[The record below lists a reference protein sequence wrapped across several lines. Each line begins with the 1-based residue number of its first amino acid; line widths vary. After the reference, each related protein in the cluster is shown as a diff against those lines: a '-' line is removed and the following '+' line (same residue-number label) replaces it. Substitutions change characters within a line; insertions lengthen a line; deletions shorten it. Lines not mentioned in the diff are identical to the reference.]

1 MTEHDRWWLA
11 YCLLGLG
18 LVIRAPTFAASIGVL
33 AVWAVVLAVLSI
45 RALRDVLNNAV
56 VTARTHLGKAPIKRT
71 PTAKDQRWDEI
82 RTGRPLS
89 GYSPT
94 AAPPAPVTRQDLP
107 KVPADAPMRTVVRD
121 PMESV
126 VRVQLSGTLWTTEEL
141 LTEIQAAVARA
152 KHRGDGE
159 SGGAPLPPS

>member
-1 MTEHDRWWLA
+1 VTEHDRWWLA
-11 YCLLGLG
+11 YCLFGLG
-18 LVIRAPTFAASIGVL
+18 LIIRAPTFSTALGVL

-71 PTAKDQRWDEI
+71 PTAKDQRWDEV

-94 AAPPAPVTRQDLP
+94 AAPPEPVTRHDLP
-107 KVPADAPMRTVVRD
+107 RVPADAPMRTVVRD

-159 SGGAPLPPS
+159 SGGAPLPPG